1 MSLTS
6 FLRANKDVRD
16 RFRQEFAKPVF
27 PHKRDILAPPL
38 SKRFPLTG
46 SAFDYL
52 MRFYLKRLNPDAITK
67 RWIAELSI
75 THPLSRLLQD
85 AVIDARTGKVISFTE
100 TDLTKKVQRLVYQ
113 AREDYSI
120 YVSTGELT
128 NELIKSALCLAQLD
142 PIFRAGFIDE
152 NIGIVHE
159 DDIADLR
166 NLIGIVDP
174 VLFTARDLCLLNPS
188 FDEGSKLVGGADTDL
203 FIDGKIIDIKT
214 TKRFELQRR
223 DFDQIMGYYT
233 LYEIGGIGGLSP
245 KPPVTSV
252 GIYYSRYAYLYV
264 LPIEDI
270 IDNRTFPEF
279 VDWFKMR
286 AVS

>member
-16 RFRQEFAKPVF
+16 RFRQEFAKPKF

-38 SKRFPLTG
+38 SKRFSLTG
-46 SAFDYL
+46 TAFDYL
-52 MRFYLKRLNPDAITK
+52 MRFYLKRLNPDAITTQ
-67 RWIAELSI
+67 WIAELSI

-85 AVIDARTGKVISFTE
+85 AVIDARTGKIISFTE
-100 TDLTKKVQRLVYQ
+100 TDLTKKAQRIIDQ

-120 YVSTGELT
+120 YLSTGELT
-128 NELIKSALCLAQLD
+128 NELIKSALCLAQID

-245 KPPVTSV
+245 KPPVTSI
-252 GIYYSRYAYLYV
+252 GIYFSRYAYLYV

-286 AVS
+286 AIS